1 MADQDGLETVDDLL
15 YALVCICTLSF
26 FVDPVVAEDGR
37 TYSRA
42 ALEQWFDSREDKG
55 LEITSPETGKPM
67 GRSLIESRDTER
79 AVDQHREQLLRRRA
93 GPTTGTISTSTDT
106 LENTAEADPSMPL
119 QRTASLT
126 PGRDREPA
134 SIQYLNK
141 MFQRLDSVRDI
152 LKTSLSQEHWQP
164 PQLVVIG
171 DENSGKSSVLER
183 LVMMPIFPR
192 NKRFCTRVPIHVQLR
207 NSEVALPPTLEV
219 YDVENEETLTSYTI
233 PAFNAELHVRDE
245 MHKILEE
252 VNGGLTEE
260 GGVSGSRRIVVRI
273 CRPDVP
279 TLDLVDMPG
288 LVATEDRS
296 AATHQI
302 ITDHIKAHGDYSLY
316 LFVVPATYEPKAV
329 SAVKIIQDNKLEDK
343 TFGIFTKCDLLVP
356 DEDVISAFVDR
367 LKAGRETEGAAAENG
382 TLFLEKYGWVAT
394 STKEVKTTQAG
405 GSMNVFARLRRQARA
420 ELDFFQ
426 SDDSPQAR
434 LGLSS
439 LVEPDRAATFPVLI
453 ERLNGMFTKHLQ
465 EEWVPKTLTK
475 LELAAKCTLLQ
486 YLTMGPSSPAAA
498 NAALGAD
505 VSDSVRQT
513 LGSVF
518 EQRSTDEIRRALQA
532 AAPRIHEQFNKR
544 FLSAARDIGD
554 ITDGAAR
561 YSARDADTNDR
572 DGVPTL
578 LQKTALGCVGFL
590 SRSTGSYVYVPVLN
604 ADTDTIVEHQ
614 LARRNKYD
622 PSELFEALFETD
634 GGSTLME
641 AMNILLPHRSSEME
655 PTPTPTMSGRR
666 KGKSRSVKAG
676 LQLFPVGRI
685 ARYLKVGK
693 YATRVGASAVVYLA
707 EVLEYLTADVLE
719 LAGNASRDNKKSRIV
734 PRHIQLAIR
743 NDEELSGLFV
753 NVTIA
758 SGGVLPNYLFRA
770 RVKETKKE
778 GKATQMSN
786 KTLSL
791 RLLAATSSKTCSSDD
806 GEYSQLNVDV
816 IVDVIAQSGIH
827 RDPHASSNSQFFVV
841 PAYAF
846 HEFWFE
852 KMRRKI
858 QENFELSFFDEE
870 GGLQAFVQFE
880 VLRALIFPQPQ
891 WSTGQNSLTR
901 IRDTDSEATVPVH
914 GLRASSGDEAVLI
927 CTEVVFPKGCNA
939 TAYDALGKVLGD
951 FASKLSIK
959 SDPDNEHDVKA
970 TGITADGSLDAEG
983 HVNTSLFSV
992 LRSSEAVERILP
1004 LVLEDP
1010 PMNLA
1015 RFSGLLNAI
1024 TEYADTEASKA
1035 GEKLRSAFKQL
1046 QDRLFDPFASLG
1058 LMPFRTWHDIDGRAY
1073 VVGICPVAMV
1083 GDMLATSVL
1092 GFIHDI
1098 SKAMMDTDAIQ
1109 TVIRGNNDWTD
1120 LLENHRTTV
1129 MQRHDNI
1136 VQAYAEI
1143 MEADGRDVSSDG
1155 DKIAARSVH
1164 TMKMDAIKEL
1174 LRTQA
1179 KQKVGTKQPARQ
1191 SAADSRHTD
1200 EK

>member
-1 MADQDGLETVDDLL
+1 
-15 YALVCICTLSF
+15 
-26 FVDPVVAEDGR
+26 
-37 TYSRA
+37 
-42 ALEQWFDSREDKG
+42 
-55 LEITSPETGKPM
+55 
-67 GRSLIESRDTER
+67 
-79 AVDQHREQLLRRRA
+79 
-93 GPTTGTISTSTDT
+93 
-106 LENTAEADPSMPL
+106 
-119 QRTASLT
+119 
-126 PGRDREPA
+126 
-134 SIQYLNK
+134 

-152 LKTSLSQEHWQP
+152 LKTSLSEEHWQP

-192 NKRFCTRVPIHVQLR
+192 DRNFCTRVPIHVQLR
-207 NSEVALPPTLEV
+207 YNEVALPPTLEV
-219 YDVENEETLTSYTI
+219 YDVEEEETLTSYTI
-233 PAFNAELHVRDE
+233 PAATAELDVRDE

-260 GGVSGSRRIVVRI
+260 GGVSGSRRIIVRI
-273 CRPDVP
+273 SRPDVP

-302 ITDHIKAHGDYSLY
+302 ITDHIEAHGDYSLY
-316 LFVVPATYEPKAV
+316 LFVVEATSKPKNVA
-329 SAVKIIQDNKLEDK
+329 AVKIIEKYQLWKR
-343 TFGIFTKCDLLVP
+343 TFGVFTKCDLLVP
-356 DEDVISAFVDR
+356 DEDAISAFVDR
-367 LKAGRETEGAAAENG
+367 LKAGQETKGAAAENG
-382 TLFLEKYGWVAT
+382 TLYLKKYGWVAT

-518 EQRSTDEIRRALQA
+518 EQRSTDEIRRALRA
-532 AAPRIHEQFNKR
+532 AAPRIHEQFNEH
-544 FLSAARDIGD
+544 FLSAARGIGD
-554 ITDGAAR
+554 ITGGATR
-561 YSARDADTNDR
+561 YSAGDDDDR

-578 LQKTALGCVGFL
+578 LQKTALSCVGFI
-590 SRSTGSYVYVPVLN
+590 SERTGSYVYVPVLN
-604 ADTDTIVEHQ
+604 ADADKIVEHQ
-614 LARRNKYD
+614 RARREKYD
-622 PSELFEALFETD
+622 PSD
-634 GGSTLME
+634 LME
-641 AMNILLPHRSSEME
+641 GLSELLYIPQPHRSSE
-655 PTPTPTMSGRR
+655 
-666 KGKSRSVKAG
+666 K
-676 LQLFPVGRI
+676 Q
-685 ARYLKVGK
+685 
-693 YATRVGASAVVYLA
+693 
-707 EVLEYLTADVLE
+707 
-719 LAGNASRDNKKSRIV
+719 
-734 PRHIQLAIR
+734 
-743 NDEELSGLFV
+743 
-753 NVTIA
+753 
-758 SGGVLPNYLFRA
+758 
-770 RVKETKKE
+770 VKETKKE
-778 GKATQMSN
+778 GMASRLSDE
-786 KTLSL
+786 TLSL
-791 RLLAATSSKTCSSDD
+791 RLLAATSSKTSNDN
-806 GEYSQLNVDV
+806 GEDSKLTLNA
-816 IVDVIAQSGIH
+816 IVDVIAKSGIH

-841 PAYAF
+841 PEHAF

-852 KMRRKI
+852 TMRRKI
-858 QENFELSFFDEE
+858 HENFELSFFEE
-870 GGLQAFVQFE
+870 GDEGGVQAFVQFE
-880 VLRALIFPQPQ
+880 VLRALVFAQPR
-891 WSTGQNSLTR
+891 WSTGKDSLTG
-901 IRDTDSEATVPVH
+901 IGETDSKATVPVH
-914 GLRASSGDEAVLI
+914 GLRASGGDEAVVI
-927 CTEVVFPKGCNA
+927 CTKIIFPNGCSILDNVNA
-939 TAYDALGKVLGD
+939 IPG
-951 FASKLSIK
+951 FELSIK
-959 SDPDNEHDVKA
+959 SDPDNEHDVESDLG
-970 TGITADGSLDAEG
+970 T
-983 HVNTSLFSV
+983 VNTSFLSV

-1035 GEKLRSAFKQL
+1035 GEKLRSAFKEL

-1058 LMPFRTWHDIDGRAY
+1058 LMPFRTWHDTDGRGY

-1083 GDMLATSVL
+1083 GDMLATIVL

-1098 SKAMMDTDAIQ
+1098 FKAIMDTAAIQ

-1120 LLENHRTTV
+1120 LLESHRTTV